1 VNEVSDVND
10 TKSGG
15 MNGVTTGVLG
25 LVLGLVLGIGVGR
38 MIWTT
43 NGTPADAKAGTTQAA
58 AANPPAPAP
67 EAPAQPQQRQVLSQ
81 TVFKVPL
88 EESPSQGPADALVT
102 LVEFTDFQCPFCAR
116 ANATVKQ
123 VQEDYGN
130 RLRLVV
136 KQHPLP
142 FHPRARPAALA
153 SLAAHQQGKFFQYH
167 DKLFANQQSLDDA
180 SLEAFAKEVGLDV
193 KRWKKDMADPKLA
206 AIVDRDAALAQSLG
220 ARGTPG
226 FFVNGRFFSGAQ
238 PIEIFRAAIDE
249 ELAKAQMMVN
259 EGMKPSEIYASVLA
273 HGVSAPPPPPEAP
286 VQKVDLGTAPARG
299 PSNAPVTLVA
309 FSDFECP
316 FCSRAANT
324 VKQIEE
330 EYKGKLRV
338 AFKHQPLPRHTNAK
352 IAATASMAAHE
363 QGKFWEMH
371 DKLFANQTALDRPA
385 LEKYAQELGLD
396 MRKFK
401 AVLDSNKYEEY
412 IAKDSTQGTQLGAS
426 GTPTFFING
435 RQIVGAKPP
444 EVFRKMIDEEL
455 KKAGVAAAGTP

>member
-1 VNEVSDVND
+1 
-10 TKSGG
+10 

-25 LVLGLVLGIGVGR
+25 LVLGLVLGVGVGR

-43 NGTPADAKAGTTQAA
+43 SGTPADSAKAGTTQIA
-58 AANPPAPAP
+58 AANPSAPAP
-67 EAPAQPQQRQVLSQ
+67 EAPAQPQQRPVLSQ

-88 EESPSQGPADALVT
+88 EESPSHGPADALVT
-102 LVEFTDFQCPFCAR
+102 LVEFTDFQCPFCSR
-116 ANATVKQ
+116 ASATVKQ
-123 VQEDYGN
+123 VQEDYGDK
-130 RLRLVV
+130 LRLVV

-153 SLAAHQQGKFFQYH
+153 ALAAQQQGKFFQYH

-180 SLEAFAKEVGLDV
+180 SLETFAKEVGLDV
-193 KRWKKDMADPKLA
+193 KRWKKDLTDPKLA
-206 AIVDRDAALAQSLG
+206 AIVDRDSALAQSLG

-249 ELAKAQMMVN
+249 ELAKAQMMVK
-259 EGMKPSEIYASVLA
+259 EGMKPSELYASVLS
-273 HGVSAPPPPPEAP
+273 HGVSAPPPPPEPP
-286 VQKVDLGTAPARG
+286 VQKVDLGTAPAKG
-299 PSNAPVTLVA
+299 PSDAPVTLVA

-316 FCSRAANT
+316 FCSRAAST
-324 VKQIEE
+324 VKQMEE

-338 AFKHQPLPRHTNAK
+338 AFKHQPLPRHSNAK
-352 IAATASMAAHE
+352 LAAVASMAAHE

-396 MRKFK
+396 MGKFK
-401 AVLDSNKYEEY
+401 AALDSNKYDEY
-412 IAKDSTQGTQLGAS
+412 IAKDSSQGTQLGAS

-444 EVFRKMIDEEL
+444 EVFRRVIDEEL
-455 KKAGVAAAGTP
+455 KKAGVASATP

>member
-1 VNEVSDVND
+1 
-10 TKSGG
+10 

-25 LVLGLVLGIGVGR
+25 LVLGLVLGIGAGR

-43 NGTPADAKAGTTQAA
+43 QGTATDSKANAPVA
-58 AANPPAPAP
+58 AANPPAAAP
-67 EAPAQPQQRQVLSQ
+67 EAAAQPQQRQVLSQ

-88 EESPSQGPADALVT
+88 EESPSKGPADALVT
-102 LVEFTDFQCPFCAR
+102 LVEFTDFQCPFCSR
-116 ANATVKQ
+116 ASATVKQ

-130 RLRLVV
+130 QLRVVV

-153 SLAAHQQGKFFQYH
+153 SLAAQQQGKFFEYH
-167 DKLFANQQSLDDA
+167 DKLFANQASLDDA
-180 SLEAFAKEVGLDV
+180 SLETFAKEVGLDV

-206 AIVDRDAALAQSLG
+206 AIVDRDSALAESLG

-238 PIEIFRAAIDE
+238 PIEVFRAAIDE
-249 ELAKAQMMVN
+249 ELARAKMMVS

-286 VQKVDLGTAPARG
+286 VQKVDLGTAPVKG
-299 PSNAPVTLVA
+299 SSDAPVTLVA

-324 VKQIEE
+324 VKQMEE

-338 AFKHQPLPRHTNAK
+338 AFKHQPLARHQNAK
-352 IAATASMAAHE
+352 IAAAASMAAHE

-396 MRKFK
+396 LGKFK
-401 AVLDSNKYEEY
+401 ASLDSNKFDDY
-412 IAKDSTQGTQLGAS
+412 ITKDSAQGTQLGAS

-444 EVFRKMIDEEL
+444 EVFRRVIDEEL

>member
-1 VNEVSDVND
+1 MKD

-15 MNGVTTGVLG
+15 VNGVTAGVLG
-25 LVLGLVLGIGVGR
+25 LVLGLVLGVGVGR

-43 NGTPADAKAGTTQAA
+43 NSGSADSAKAGTAVA
-58 AANPPAPAP
+58 AANPPAPAA
-67 EAPAQPQQRQVLSQ
+67 APAQPPQQQRPVLSP

-88 EESPSQGPADALVT
+88 EESPSMGPADALVT
-102 LVEFTDFQCPFCAR
+102 LVEFTDFQCPFCSR

-130 RLRLVV
+130 KLRVV
-136 KQHPLP
+136 IKQHPLP

-153 SLAAHQQGKFFQYH
+153 SLAAQQQGKFFEYH

-180 SLEAFAKEVGLDV
+180 SLETFAKEVGLDV
-193 KRWKKDMADPKLA
+193 KKWKKDLADPKLA
-206 AIVDRDAALAQSLG
+206 AIVDRDSALAESLG

-238 PIEIFRAAIDE
+238 PIEVFRAAIDE
-249 ELAKAQMMVN
+249 ELNKAQMMVN
-259 EGMKPSEIYASVLA
+259 EGMKPTEIYASVLA
-273 HGVSAPPPPPEAP
+273 HGVSSPPPPPEPP
-286 VQKVDLGTAPARG
+286 VQKVDVGTAPAKG
-299 PSNAPVTLVA
+299 SSDAPVTLVA

-330 EYKGKLRV
+330 EYKGKVRV
-338 AFKHQPLPRHTNAK
+338 AFKHQPLPRHPNAK
-352 IAATASMAAHE
+352 LAAVASMAAHE

-396 MRKFK
+396 MGKFK
-401 AVLDSNKYEEY
+401 AVLDSTKFDEY
-412 IAKDSTQGTQLGAS
+412 IAKDSAQGSQLGAS

-435 RQIVGAKPP
+435 RVIVGAKPP
-444 EVFRKMIDEEL
+444 EVFRRVIDEEL
-455 KKAGVAAAGTP
+455 KKAGVAATGTP